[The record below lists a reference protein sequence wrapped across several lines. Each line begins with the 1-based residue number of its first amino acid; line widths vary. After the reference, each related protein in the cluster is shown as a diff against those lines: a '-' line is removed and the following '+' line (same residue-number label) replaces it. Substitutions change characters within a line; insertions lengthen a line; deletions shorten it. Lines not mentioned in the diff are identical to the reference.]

1 MLGHQDER
9 SHVETLEREVNK
21 RVNFLAAKSV
31 ATLGGFEALE
41 ADDEDFGHAVDLE
54 RLRRLHKLLTLVT
67 VPLVVLI
74 EYL

>member
-9 SHVETLEREVNK
+9 SHVEALKWEVNEI
-21 RVNFLAAKSV
+21 VNFLAAKTV

-67 VPLVVLI
+67 VPLVILI
-74 EYL
+74 ECL